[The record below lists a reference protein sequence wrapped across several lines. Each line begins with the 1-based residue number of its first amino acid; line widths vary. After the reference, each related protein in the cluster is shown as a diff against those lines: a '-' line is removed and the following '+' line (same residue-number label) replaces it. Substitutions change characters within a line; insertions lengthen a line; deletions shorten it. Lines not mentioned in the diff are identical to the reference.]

1 MQWKL
6 SFLIGTPLFVLT
18 FLVGAVI
25 IVIAWRKFDNDETD
39 LKLIITGG
47 TVGVALCILIPLFA
61 TTMFPLK
68 AEYLQWRPVAGQVES
83 IDKRL
88 IGGEG
93 GMSERYVVRVD
104 GYDVPYSIDDTRAA
118 TLREGDDVSLMCTRE
133 WQWASNPGYAC
144 RWNQ

>member
-6 SFLIGTPLFVLT
+6 SFLIGAP
-18 FLVGAVI
+18 
-25 IVIAWRKFDNDETD
+25 
-39 LKLIITGG
+39 
-47 TVGVALCILIPLFA
+47 GVALTIIIAAIIIVLIVRRSEDDFTTVLFSGVTVLVA
-61 TTMFPLK
+61 LVIVVPIFISTMFPLS
-68 AEYLQWRPVAGQVES
+68 AEYLQWRPVDGKVES

-93 GMSERYVVRVD
+93 GMSERYVVRID

-144 RWNQ
+144 RWNM